1 MNYNTYMTKV
11 YFACSIRG
19 GGDTSLYQEIV
30 NAIKCAGGDVLSEVF
45 VHDAINYGGSPLP
58 SDQIYERDIQM
69 IHDSDVMIAEVTN
82 PSLGVGYELAYAEK
96 LRKPI
101 LCLFN
106 TTSPKK
112 LSAMV
117 AGNSYNTIEYTH
129 PDDITGTVREFMNG
143 QATLLRNS

>member
-1 MNYNTYMTKV
+1 MIKV

-19 GGDTSLYQEIV
+19 GGDTSLYMAIV
-30 NAIKCAGGDVLSEVF
+30 DAIKSAGGDVLSEVF

-58 SDQIYERDIQM
+58 ANQIYDRDIAM

-96 LRKPI
+96 LERPI

-106 TTSPKK
+106 TASTAT

-117 AGNSYNTIEYTH
+117 SGNSYNTVKYTD
-129 PDDITGTVREFMNG
+129 PVAIIDTVHEFLSSTT
-143 QATLLRNS
+143 QVSSNSSKK